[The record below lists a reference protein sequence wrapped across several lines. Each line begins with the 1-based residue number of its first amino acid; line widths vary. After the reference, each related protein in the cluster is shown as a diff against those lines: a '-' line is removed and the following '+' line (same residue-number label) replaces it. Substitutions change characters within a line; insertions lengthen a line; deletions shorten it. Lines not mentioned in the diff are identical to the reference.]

1 MTVEIEEISRLG
13 RSMDDGCVCV
23 YDAED
28 EDAGGTKM
36 IGRRRKLGARILYL
50 GGRGR
55 YTRLGER
62 KTKKEVWEGRTD
74 VIYQINRLCRPY

>member
-1 MTVEIEEISRLG
+1 MTVEIEQIS

-28 EDAGGTKM
+28 EDAGETKM

-55 YTRLGER
+55 DTRLGER
-62 KTKKEVWEGRTD
+62 KTKKGVGVGDRMLYTK
-74 VIYQINRLCRPY
+74 